1 MPSLAGLLDIPN
13 KTFDIFGVEETQAV
27 VTMGSCFVTLSYLNS
42 AGVLVQF
49 RKTLVKDPLGIEIG
63 SKLISSGIEDELG
76 AGFLEPTT
84 ATGQNVVAKSLT
96 HANFSIASSLD
107 NFEQKTFTD
116 QHGTVRKAILLPVC
130 LVTG

>member
-13 KTFDIFGVEETQAV
+13 HTFDIFGVNETQAI

-49 RKTLVKDPLGIEIG
+49 RKTLTKDPLGIEIG
-63 SKLISSGIEDELG
+63 TKLISSGIEDELG

-84 ATGQNVVAKSLT
+84 ATGQNVVAKSLS

-116 QHGTVRKAILLPVC
+116 
-130 LVTG
+130 